1 MSQQTIKQARVL
13 VSDLFRPNPAIYW
26 TDFLVSLTVAYTASL
41 VLLKAPVPVAV
52 QAICFVIAAVA
63 LYRVSL
69 FMHEI
74 AHMPAGQMRGFKIA
88 WNLLAGIPLMLPS
101 FFYDTHREHHNTRH
115 YGTEGDGEYLPLT
128 QGTWQNL
135 LSYFAQVLYLP
146 LITFVR
152 HLVVTPISLVYPP
165 LRRWVWRHW
174 SSFVID
180 LSYER
185 ELRPNDPVGLWT
197 AMEIACHLRAVL
209 LVALIVAGI
218 DPWYNA
224 LILYGLSVSILS
236 MNHFRTLAAHRY
248 TSHGEAMSLEDQ
260 LLDSVDLPNRDWLTL
275 ALCPVGLRF
284 HALHHLFPG
293 MPYHNLETAH
303 QRLMQELP
311 ATHPYRQCVASS
323 MRQVIG
329 ELWAQIR
336 INSNLTPRL
345 EPLPS
350 HFAGH
355 PGSRPHLANRRTA
368 TRHLDAA

>member
-1 MSQQTIKQARVL
+1 
-13 VSDLFRPNPAIYW
+13 
-26 TDFLVSLTVAYTASL
+26 
-41 VLLKAPVPVAV
+41 
-52 QAICFVIAAVA
+52 
-63 LYRVSL
+63 
-69 FMHEI
+69 
-74 AHMPAGQMRGFKIA
+74 
-88 WNLLAGIPLMLPS
+88 
-101 FFYDTHREHHNTRH
+101 
-115 YGTEGDGEYLPLT
+115 
-128 QGTWQNL
+128 
-135 LSYFAQVLYLP
+135 
-146 LITFVR
+146 
-152 HLVVTPISLVYPP
+152 
-165 LRRWVWRHW
+165 
-174 SSFVID
+174 VID

-209 LVALIVAGI
+209 LVALIVVGI

-248 TSHGEAMSLEDQ
+248 ASHGETMSLEDQ
-260 LLDSVDLPNRDWLTL
+260 LLDSVDLPNRHWLTL

-303 QRLMQELP
+303 QRLMQALP
-311 ATHPYRQCVASS
+311 ASHPYRQCVASS

-329 ELWAQIR
+329 QLWAQIR
-336 INSNLTPRL
+336 INSSLTPRL

-355 PGSRPHLANRRTA
+355 PELKPHLANRRTA
-368 TRHLDAA
+368 TRHWDAA